1 MKAEKTYYYSDELND
16 EFSGVSRETVKVD
29 GKYQY
34 IHKGII
40 WRAASFIIYRII
52 MTPAAYIYMKCKF
65 NIKIVN
71 RRAFKQ
77 CKKEGFFLYGNHTQM
92 PGDGYL
98 PTLLTFPKRDYVVV
112 NADNISLKG
121 TKTFME
127 MIGAFTLPNHI
138 SGMKNFVRAMKYRV
152 NEGNGIVIYPEA
164 HIWPYY
170 TGIRPFTA
178 ESFAYPVMFNKPV
191 FSFTVTYHKR
201 KKRRQPVI
209 KVYVDGPL
217 YPKKWKKQKE
227 AQKDL
232 RDAVYDKM
240 CQRAK
245 NSSYI
250 YVNYI
255 KKENEK
261 KD

>member
-16 EFSGVSRETVKVD
+16 EFSGVSRKTVRVD
-29 GKYQY
+29 GSFTY
-34 IHKGII
+34 IHDGLLWK
-40 WRAASFIIYRII
+40 ALSFIIYRII
-52 MTPAAYIYMKCKF
+52 MTPIAYIYMKWKF
-65 NIKIVN
+65 HLKVEN
-71 RRAFKQ
+71 RKVLRQ
-77 CKKEGFFLYGNHTQM
+77 CGGEGFFLYGNHTQM

-98 PTLLTFPKRDYVVV
+98 PTLLTFPKKDYVVV

-138 SGMKNFVRAMKYRV
+138 SGMKNFVRAMKQRV

-170 TGIRPFTA
+170 TGIRPYTA

-191 FSFTVTYHKR
+191 FCFTVTYNKKKFR
-201 KKRRQPVI
+201 KQPAMKI
-209 KVYVDGPL
+209 YVDGPF
-217 YPKKWKKQKE
+217 YPDSSIKQRA
-227 AQKDL
+227 AQQRL
-232 RDAVYDKM
+232 RDAVYDRM

-245 NSSYI
+245 ASTYA

-255 KKENEK
+255 KK
-261 KD
+261 D